1 MQRIANY
8 EDEQLGRGDCSAKC
22 LNFSATEKNR
32 RRIAP
37 KLANEREEGSGESDN
52 EWARMRRSPERSHSQ
67 GTTHATSFTANYCLS
82 LQRAA
87 QNTNSN
93 TITTASANQITN
105 TNGHCENKWYN
116 CRPLASQPKEDLKGK
131 TRILFTSPYQ
141 GYSAYLIFVNFGTPP
156 HLLKFCKSTPKSGQ
170 RSQHRSKRGRA
181 HIT

>member
-1 MQRIANY
+1 MQTREFGNPLYKNDCFCFQQLNACKNMQRIANY

-22 LNFSATEKNR
+22 QNFSATEKNR

-37 KLANEREEGSGESDN
+37 KLANEKEEASGESDN

-105 TNGHCENKWYN
+105 TNVHCENK
-116 CRPLASQPKEDLKGK
+116 
-131 TRILFTSPYQ
+131 
-141 GYSAYLIFVNFGTPP
+141 
-156 HLLKFCKSTPKSGQ
+156 
-170 RSQHRSKRGRA
+170 
-181 HIT
+181 

>member
-1 MQRIANY
+1 MQRISKY

-22 LNFSATEKNR
+22 QNFSATEKNR

-37 KLANEREEGSGESDN
+37 KLANEKEESSGESDN

-105 TNGHCENKWYN
+105 TNVHCENKWYT
-116 CRPLASQPKEDLKGK
+116 CRPLATQPKEVFTGK
-131 TRILFTSPYQ
+131 NKNIVHVSLSRVQRIPHICQFWYT
-141 GYSAYLIFVNFGTPP
+141 TP
-156 HLLKFCKSTPKSGQ
+156 LLKLCKSTPRGGQ
-170 RSQHRSKRGRA
+170 FCDKIANISQKGRS
-181 HIT
+181 

>member
-1 MQRIANY
+1 MQRISKY

-22 LNFSATEKNR
+22 QNFSATEKNR

-37 KLANEREEGSGESDN
+37 KLANEKEESSGESDN

-105 TNGHCENKWYN
+105 TNVHCENKWYT
-116 CRPLASQPKEDLKGK
+116 CRPLATQPKEVFTGK

-141 GYSAYLIFVNFGTPP
+141 GYSEYLIFVNFGTPP
-156 HLLKFCKSTPKSGQ
+156 HCN
-170 RSQHRSKRGRA
+170 
-181 HIT
+181 